1 MFQAPVLAQIWEDT
15 DNMKQTLFTTAA
27 VIALSA
33 GTASAA
39 DLVFTPG
46 EGPFSWD
53 SYNAWAE
60 TAPDLSGQTI
70 TIGGPWLQPEDG
82 YFRSRSISRTKGS
95 CR

>member
-1 MFQAPVLAQIWEDT
+1 
-15 DNMKQTLFTTAA
+15 MKQTLFTTAA